1 MPSQASAEKVHQELE
16 KLLSSR
22 GFVRNERMA
31 LFVRFVVKQQ
41 LEGKATQLKET
52 LIGAEVFGRKPDY
65 DPKLDPIVRTEA
77 ARLRTR
83 LAEYYAGEGAADPV
97 VIELPK
103 GGYAPVI
110 RSRDQPVA
118 RRRALWRTL
127 RTRLWLKAAVAAGVL
142 VLAGLGW
149 WIARPK
155 LERPVIAVLPFKN
168 LSAEPESEFFVD
180 GLTDEVIRNLS
191 LIEGVEVKSRT
202 SSFAFK
208 NKPRNIR
215 EVGGQLGANLVVDGS
230 VFRSGG
236 RLRINA
242 QLIRVS
248 GDRSL
253 WSGAFERE
261 LKDVFAIQDEISRA
275 IVNQLR
281 LKLPAPRKI
290 WPPTES
296 PEAYT
301 SYVRG
306 RLALELGTGASAKTA
321 LQFFER
327 ALALDPEYAQ
337 AHAGVAEA
345 YHFLAFGGVLPPKE
359 AYPRVEQEA
368 RKALSRDESLSEAHL
383 ALARVKYAFEWDW
396 PGAESEFRRA
406 IELNP
411 NSAYAH
417 ENYGMISLSLQGR
430 VDEALEQIRLA
441 ESLDPLSARTR
452 WLHASVFFFA
462 RRYSEAIAES
472 RRTLELDPSYVLAYQ
487 MIGQCYEQQGHLN
500 EAIEMYLRSA
510 PSGGSLGRTY
520 ALAGRTEEARKILS
534 DLRRRYEEGHARAM
548 DVASVYVGLG
558 DLEQA
563 FQWLENACERRE
575 YLVLLKVGPGFD
587 PLRSDPRFDQLLRKV
602 GLQAST
608 TSSSANRK

>member
-1 MPSQASAEKVHQELE
+1 MPAQASSERVHQELE

-22 GFVRNERMA
+22 GFARNERMTMF
-31 LFVRFVVKQQ
+31 LRYVVEQQ
-41 LEGKATQLKET
+41 LEGKAIQLKET
-52 LIGAEVFGRKPDY
+52 LIGVEVFGRKPDY
-65 DPKLDPIVRTEA
+65 DPKMDPIVRTEA

-83 LAEYYAGEGAADPV
+83 LAEYYAGEGAADRV
-97 VIELPK
+97 LIELPK

-118 RRRALWRTL
+118 RRGALWRTL
-127 RTRLWLKAAVAAGVL
+127 WARPWLKAALAAI
-142 VLAGLGW
+142 VLALAGAGW

-155 LERPVIAVLPFKN
+155 PERPVIAVLPFKN

-180 GLTDEVIRNLS
+180 GLTDEVIRNFS

-215 EVGGQLGANLVVDGS
+215 EVGEQLRANLVVDGS

-236 RLRINA
+236 RLRISA

-248 GDRSL
+248 GDRLL

-275 IVNQLR
+275 IVGELR
-281 LKLPAPRKI
+281 LKLPTVRKK
-290 WPPTES
+290 WPTES

-301 SYVRG
+301 FYLRG
-306 RLALELGTGASAKTA
+306 RSALEPGTAAGAKTA

-327 ALALDPEYAQ
+327 ALALDPGYAQ
-337 AHAGVAEA
+337 ANAGVAEA
-345 YHFLAFGGVLPPKE
+345 YHFLAFTGVLPPKE
-359 AYPRVEQEA
+359 AYPRVDQAA
-368 RKALSRDESLSEAHL
+368 RKALARDESLPEAHM
-383 ALARVKYAFEWDW
+383 ALARVKYAYEWDW
-396 PGAESEFRRA
+396 PGAERELRQA

-417 ENYGMISLSLQGR
+417 ENYGMIVLSLQGR

-441 ESLDPLSARTR
+441 ESLDPLSPRTR
-452 WLHASVFFFA
+452 WLHASVLFFA
-462 RRYSEAIAES
+462 RRYTEAIAES
-472 RRTLELDPSYVLAYQ
+472 RRTLDMDPSYVLAYQ
-487 MIGQCYEQQGHLN
+487 MIGQCYEQQGRWN
-500 EAIEMYLRSA
+500 EAIEMYLRSS
-510 PSGGSLGRTY
+510 PSGGNLGRTY

-548 DVASVYVGLG
+548 DVSAVYVGLG
-558 DLEQA
+558 DREQA
-563 FQWLENACERRE
+563 FEWLEKACERRE
-575 YLVLLKVGPGFD
+575 YLVVLKVGPGLD
-587 PLRSDPRFDQLLRKV
+587 PLRSDARFDQLLRRV
-602 GLQAST
+602 GLLPTAA
-608 TSSSANRK
+608 TSRAYRN